1 MNGNWLSV
9 ISDRCSRIPVLFTL
23 LLFFAVSFAAAANKP
38 IQCAN
43 LIFGGTH
50 TSRCF
55 SDEFLKTAQK
65 ETTVATER
73 RFRSV
78 KLDSDDLF
86 NYPFVLI
93 TGEQEFMLT
102 KKERDN
108 LKRYCENGGFLLA
121 SAGCS
126 SKAFDRAFQREV
138 RSIFGDTGLKA
149 IPMDHAVFRTVTE
162 IKQLRLK
169 SPDPNARLYGLEKD
183 GKLVL
188 VYSPHGLNDTQ
199 NADGCCCCG
208 GNEILNAMEINV
220 NVLVYALCH

>member
-1 MNGNWLSV
+1 MRTRRLRAGLALLIAGLAMASV
-9 ISDRCSRIPVLFTL
+9 RGAD
-23 LLFFAVSFAAAANKP
+23 KP

-43 LIFGGTH
+43 LIYGGTH

-55 SDEFLKTAQK
+55 SDEFLNTAQK

-93 TGEQEFMLT
+93 TGEEEFMLS

-126 SKAFDRAFQREV
+126 SKAFDRAFRREV
-138 RSIFGDTGLKA
+138 RSIFGDNVLKEV
-149 IPMDHAVFRTVTE
+149 PKDHAIFRTVTE
-162 IKQLRLK
+162 VKELRLHH
-169 SPDPNARLYGLEKD
+169 PDPNARLYGLEKN
-183 GKLVL
+183 GKLVM
-188 VYSPHGLNDTQ
+188 VYSPHGLNDTEH
-199 NADGCCCCG
+199 AEGCCCCG
-208 GNEILNAMEINV
+208 GNEISNSLEINV
-220 NVLVYALCH
+220 NILVYALCH